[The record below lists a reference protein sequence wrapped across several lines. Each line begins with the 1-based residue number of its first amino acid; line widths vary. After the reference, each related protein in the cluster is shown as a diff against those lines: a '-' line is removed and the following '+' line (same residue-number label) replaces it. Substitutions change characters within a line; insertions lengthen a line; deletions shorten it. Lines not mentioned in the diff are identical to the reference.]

1 VGPDYLV
8 SAPHVSNPAGIR
20 FIVVSD
26 IPALSKKLIPAPSAG
41 NHRPGRWQIRRV
53 HPTRENVF

>member
-1 VGPDYLV
+1 MASSAVQSGAMVSPDYLV

-26 IPALSKKLIPAPSAG
+26 IQALSLK
-41 NHRPGRWQIRRV
+41 N
-53 HPTRENVF
+53 